1 MASTFHIFPASQI
14 CCCKLKSLR
23 KSSNFFATVCESN
36 TYDIR
41 FNKNNRFCCV
51 QATKII
57 NSKDVEGSN
66 FVHNDNIFNSF
77 GLIDFVLASF
87 DMCSPRTY
95 FCLKKFISNQ
105 NILNIFQENLLKIVI
120 RINYKHANYRCIRP
134 MISSIFF

>member
-1 MASTFHIFPASQI
+1 MT
-14 CCCKLKSLR
+14 L
-23 KSSNFFATVCESN
+23 
-36 TYDIR
+36 R

-51 QATKII
+51 QATKIMI
-57 NSKDVEGSN
+57 SKDVEGSN

-87 DMCSPRTY
+87 HMCSPRTY

-120 RINYKHANYRCIRP
+120 RINYKHANYRCIWP

>member
-1 MASTFHIFPASQI
+1 MT
-14 CCCKLKSLR
+14 L
-23 KSSNFFATVCESN
+23 
-36 TYDIR
+36 R

-66 FVHNDNIFNSF
+66 FIHNDNIFNSF
-77 GLIDFVLASF
+77 GLIDFVLALF
-87 DMCSPRTY
+87 HMYSPRTY

-105 NILNIFQENLLKIVI
+105 NILNIFQDNLLKIVI